1 MHQGGQVDRYTP
13 PAVDTTVPP
22 VSLRSVSL
30 SEHQRRGPDSGR
42 VLVLNAT
49 FEPINVCSV
58 RRAVVLLLKDK
69 AELLE
74 RGGWELHSENA
85 TLARP
90 VVIRLVSYVH
100 VPRDA
105 HRRKITRRAVFARDS
120 WTCQYCGSHS
130 NLTVD
135 HVIPR
140 SKGGTSSWENI
151 VASCAPCNRRKGDRL
166 PKQADMHPRHAPRT
180 PRAEIFIH
188 VASPTIPEAWLQYLP
203 QAA

>member
-1 MHQGGQVDRYTP
+1 MEI
-13 PAVDTTVPP
+13 TVPP
-22 VSLRSVSL
+22 EPVGSVSL
-30 SEHQRRGPDSGR
+30 SEHQRRGPEASPKTAMGGR

-49 FEPINVCSV
+49 FEPINVCTV
-58 RRAVVLLLKDK
+58 RRAVVLLLKEK

-74 RGGWELHSENA
+74 RGLWELHSESA

-90 VVIRLVSYVH
+90 VVIRLVTYVN

-120 WTCQYCGSHS
+120 WTCQYCGSRS

-140 SKGGTSSWENI
+140 SKGGSSSWENI

-166 PKQADMHPRHAPRT
+166 PRQAGMHPRHAPRT

-188 VASPTIPEAWLQYLP
+188 VASPTIPAAWLAYLP